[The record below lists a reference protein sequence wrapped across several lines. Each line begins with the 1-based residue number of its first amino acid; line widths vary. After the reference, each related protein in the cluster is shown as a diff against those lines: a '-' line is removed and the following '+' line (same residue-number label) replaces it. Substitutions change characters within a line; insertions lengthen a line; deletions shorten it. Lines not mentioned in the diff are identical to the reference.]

1 MKKRLLKGSILT
13 LAVTLVCVA
22 GVSARTSVY
31 SNNSYSINAGATRT
45 FFTSPALRSYR
56 GLEVEVT
63 PRSATAGTQRTTI
76 KAVQTGA
83 LGGGTVMYQDTKAFS
98 TTTCTYFDVGDMPQN
113 ISYVNSASGYAGWS
127 GWLKMTSN

>member
-1 MKKRLLKGSILT
+1 MKKKLLKGSILT
-13 LAVTLVCVA
+13 LAITLVCVA

-31 SNNSYSINAGATRT
+31 SNSSYSISAGATRT
-45 FFTSPALRSYR
+45 FFTTPALKSYK

-63 PRSATAGTQRTTI
+63 PRSATSGTKRTTI
-76 KAVQTGA
+76 KAVTTGS
-83 LGGGTVMYQDTKAFS
+83 LGSGTVMYQDTKAIS

-113 ISYVNSASGYAGWS
+113 IGYVNSASGYAGWS